1 MVSPGGDTPQAPTR
15 VLVIDDEPQI
25 VRALVINLRARK
37 YEVDAAHDGASALRL
52 AAARHPDVVVL
63 DLGLPDM
70 DGVEVIRG
78 LRGWTR
84 VPILVLSARHTSD
97 EKVQALDAGAD
108 DYVTKPFGMDELLAR
123 LRAAVRRAEPLGAGE
138 SDVQSVETEEFT
150 VDLAAKKVNRGG
162 RDVRLTP
169 TEWHLL
175 EVLVR
180 NTGRLVSQ
188 RQLLQE
194 VWGPSYGTETNYLRV
209 YMAQLRRKLE
219 ADPSHPKHF
228 ITEPGMGYRFER

>member
-1 MVSPGGDTPQAPTR
+1 MTR
-15 VLVIDDEPQI
+15 VLVVDDEPQI
-25 VRALVINLRARK
+25 VRALVINLKARK
-37 YEVDAAHDGASALRL
+37 YEVDAAADGASALEL

-70 DGVEVIRG
+70 DGIEVIKG

-97 EKVQALDAGAD
+97 EKVEALDAGAD

-123 LRAAVRRAEPLGAGE
+123 LRAAVRRAEPGAGAGE
-138 SDVQSVETEEFT
+138 DEVIVETDTFT
-150 VDLAAKKVNRGG
+150 VDLAAKKAVRAGH
-162 RDVRLTP
+162 DVRLTP

-180 NTGRLVSQ
+180 NGGKLVSQ
-188 RQLLQE
+188 KQLLQE

-219 ADPSHPKHF
+219 ADPSHPRHF

>member
-1 MVSPGGDTPQAPTR
+1 MTR
-15 VLVIDDEPQI
+15 VLVVEDEPQI
-25 VRALVINLRARK
+25 VRALVINLKARK
-37 YEVDAAHDGASALRL
+37 YEVDAAPDGATALQM

-70 DGVEVIRG
+70 DGVEVIKG

-97 EKVQALDAGAD
+97 EKVEALDAGAD

-123 LRAAVRRAEPLGAGE
+123 LRAAVRRAEPVGGADGAGGGDDVSLVATE
-138 SDVQSVETEEFT
+138 SFT
-150 VDLAAKKVNRGG
+150 VDLAAKKVHRDG

-188 RQLLQE
+188 KQLLQE

-219 ADPSHPKHF
+219 TDPSHPRHF
-228 ITEPGMGYRFER
+228 VTEPGMGYRFER

>member
-1 MVSPGGDTPQAPTR
+1 MTR
-15 VLVIDDEPQI
+15 VLVVDDDAQI
-25 VRALVINLRARK
+25 VRALVINLKARK
-37 YEVDAAHDGASALRL
+37 YEVDAASDGTTALQL
-52 AAARHPDVVVL
+52 AAVRHPDVVVL

-70 DGVEVIRG
+70 DGVEVIRA

-84 VPILVLSARHTSD
+84 VPVLVLSARHSSD

-123 LRAAVRRAEPLGAGE
+123 LRAAVRRAEPVRGGVDGE
-138 SDVQSVETEEFT
+138 DDVLVETDAFT
-150 VDLAAKKVNRGG
+150 VDLAKKKVDRDGK
-162 RDVRLTP
+162 DVRLTP

-180 NTGRLVSQ
+180 NTGRLVGQ
-188 RQLLQE
+188 KQLLQE
-194 VWGPSYGTETNYLRV
+194 VWGPSYGTESNYLRV

>member
-1 MVSPGGDTPQAPTR
+1 MTR
-15 VLVIDDEPQI
+15 VLVVDDEPQI
-25 VRALVINLRARK
+25 VRALVINLKARK
-37 YEVDAAHDGASALRL
+37 YEVDAAHDGATALEL

-70 DGVEVIRG
+70 DGVEVINE

-84 VPILVLSARHTSD
+84 VPIIVLSARHTSD
-97 EKVQALDAGAD
+97 EKVEALDAGAD

-123 LRAAVRRAEPLGAGE
+123 LRAAVRRAEPVGGE
-138 SDVQSVETEEFT
+138 EGDVIVETDDFT
-150 VDLAAKKVNRGG
+150 VDLAAKKVNRDG

-169 TEWHLL
+169 TEWHLV

-180 NTGRLVSQ
+180 NTGRLVGQ
-188 RQLLQE
+188 KQLLQE

-219 ADPSHPKHF
+219 GDPSRPRHF
-228 ITEPGMGYRFER
+228 ITEPGMGYRFEK

>member
-1 MVSPGGDTPQAPTR
+1 MTR
-15 VLVIDDEPQI
+15 VLVVDDEPQI
-25 VRALVINLRARK
+25 VRALVINLKARK
-37 YEVDAAHDGASALRL
+37 YEVDAAADGAGALEL

-84 VPILVLSARHTSD
+84 VPILVLSARHSSD
-97 EKVQALDAGAD
+97 EKVEALDAGAD

-123 LRAAVRRAEPLGAGE
+123 LRAAVRRAEPAAGAGGDE
-138 SDVQSVETEEFT
+138 VVVATEGFT
-150 VDLAAKKVNRGG
+150 VDLAAKKAVREG

-180 NTGRLVSQ
+180 NGGKLVSQ
-188 RQLLQE
+188 KQLLQE

-219 ADPSHPKHF
+219 ADPSHPRHF
-228 ITEPGMGYRFER
+228 ITEPGMGYRFEK

>member
-1 MVSPGGDTPQAPTR
+1 MTR

-25 VRALVINLRARK
+25 VRALVINLKARK
-37 YEVDAAHDGASALRL
+37 YEVDAAHDGATALQL
-52 AAARHPDVVVL
+52 AATRHPDVVVL

-97 EKVQALDAGAD
+97 EKVEALDAGAD

-123 LRAAVRRAEPLGAGE
+123 LRAAVRRAEPVGPGE
-138 SDVQSVETEEFT
+138 DEVTTVETAEFT
-150 VDLAAKKVNRGG
+150 VDLTAKKVNRGG
-162 RDVRLTP
+162 KDVRLTP

-175 EVLVR
+175 EALVR

-228 ITEPGMGYRFER
+228 ITEPGMGYRFEE

>member
-1 MVSPGGDTPQAPTR
+1 MVSPTGGAPQAPTR

-25 VRALVINLRARK
+25 VRALVINLKARR
-37 YEVDAAHDGASALRL
+37 YEVDAAHDGASALQL
-52 AAARHPDVVVL
+52 AATRHPDVVVL

-70 DGVEVIRG
+70 DGVEVIKG

-97 EKVQALDAGAD
+97 EKVEALDAGAD

-123 LRAAVRRAEPLGAGE
+123 LRAAVRRAEPVGAGE
-138 SDVQSVETEEFT
+138 DDVTTVETEEFT
-150 VDLAAKKVNRGG
+150 VDLAAKKVNRDG

-188 RQLLQE
+188 KQLLQE

-228 ITEPGMGYRFER
+228 VTEPGMGYRFER

>member
-1 MVSPGGDTPQAPTR
+1 MTR
-15 VLVIDDEPQI
+15 VLVVDDEPQI
-25 VRALVINLRARK
+25 VRALVINLKARK
-37 YEVDAAHDGASALRL
+37 YDVDAATDGATALQL
-52 AAARHPDVVVL
+52 AAAHHPDVVVL
-63 DLGLPDM
+63 DLGLPDL
-70 DGVEVIRG
+70 DGVEVIKG

-84 VPILVLSARHTSD
+84 VPIIVLSARHSSD

-123 LRAAVRRAEPLGAGE
+123 LRAAVRRAEPNGGGE
-138 SDVQSVETEEFT
+138 DDMIVETEGFT
-150 VDLAAKKVNRGG
+150 VDLAAKKVNRAGK
-162 RDVRLTP
+162 DVRLTP

-180 NTGRLVSQ
+180 NTGRLISQ
-188 RQLLQE
+188 KQLLQE

-219 ADPSHPKHF
+219 TDPSHPQHF
-228 ITEPGMGYRFER
+228 ITEPGMGYRFEK

>member
-1 MVSPGGDTPQAPTR
+1 MTR
-15 VLVIDDEPQI
+15 VLVVDDEPQI
-25 VRALVINLRARK
+25 VRALVINLKARK
-37 YEVDAAHDGASALRL
+37 YEVDAAADGAQALEL

-70 DGVEVIRG
+70 DGVEVIKG

-84 VPILVLSARHTSD
+84 VPILVLSARHSSD
-97 EKVQALDAGAD
+97 EKVEALDAGAD

-123 LRAAVRRAEPLGAGE
+123 LRAAVRRAEPGSGSGE
-138 SDVQSVETEEFT
+138 DEMIVETDGFT
-150 VDLAAKKVNRGG
+150 VDLAAKKAVREG

-180 NTGRLVSQ
+180 NGGKLVSQ
-188 RQLLQE
+188 KQLLQE

-219 ADPSHPKHF
+219 ADPSHPRHF

>member
-1 MVSPGGDTPQAPTR
+1 MTR
-15 VLVIDDEPQI
+15 VLVVEDEPQI
-25 VRALVINLRARK
+25 VRALVINLKARK
-37 YEVDAAHDGASALRL
+37 YEVDAAADGASALEL

-70 DGVEVIRG
+70 DGIEVIKG

-97 EKVQALDAGAD
+97 EKVEALDAGAD

-123 LRAAVRRAEPLGAGE
+123 LRAAVRRAEPTAGSGE
-138 SDVQSVETEEFT
+138 DEVVVETEGFT
-150 VDLAAKKVNRGG
+150 VDLAAKKAVREG

-180 NTGRLVSQ
+180 NGGKLVSQ
-188 RQLLQE
+188 KQLLQE

-219 ADPSHPKHF
+219 ADPSHPRHF

>member
-1 MVSPGGDTPQAPTR
+1 MTR
-15 VLVIDDEPQI
+15 VLVVDDEPQI
-25 VRALVINLRARK
+25 VRALVINLKARK
-37 YEVDAAHDGASALRL
+37 YEVDAAPDGRTALDL
-52 AAARHPDVVVL
+52 AASRHPDVVVL

-84 VPILVLSARHTSD
+84 VPILVLSARHSSD
-97 EKVQALDAGAD
+97 EKVEALDAGAD

-123 LRAAVRRAEPLGAGE
+123 LRAAVRRAEPVGGGE
-138 SDVQSVETEEFT
+138 DDVTTVETAQFT

-162 RDVRLTP
+162 KDVRLTP

-188 RQLLQE
+188 KQLLQE

-219 ADPSHPKHF
+219 ADPSHPAHF
-228 ITEPGMGYRFER
+228 LTEPGMGYRFEK